1 MHTVAGVTEHE
12 LDYCIH
18 FIPSHMNHSS
28 NNKGGEGGRKN
39 SHTAVRRQRKSVV
52 FVCSVVASRDRDTT
66 SKFRISFPLVN
77 EQCMHIV
84 TLLGTIGTRQVS
96 RPSHPVRL

>member
-18 FIPSHMNHSS
+18 FIPSHMNYSS

-52 FVCSVVASRDRDTT
+52 FVCSVVASRDRDTA
-66 SKFRISFPLVN
+66 SKF
-77 EQCMHIV
+77 
-84 TLLGTIGTRQVS
+84 
-96 RPSHPVRL
+96 